1 MNSSSPPERYVMDDE
16 LVHEIISP
24 PRGNVPVLP
33 AAVLRWQPEDF
44 QVEEIP
50 AYLPDGTGQHLFLWI
65 QKRNVSASDLISRL
79 ARELKV
85 SARDIGVAGQ
95 KDRRAVTRQFVSVP
109 RICSSHIAVLDDPT
123 IQILSISA
131 HGNKLRTG
139 HLVGNRFTIVLRGKD
154 GTALTEKDADAVS
167 ERLRLLKTNGFPN
180 YFGPQR
186 FGHDGNSISD
196 GIELL
201 TSGKPPKSWKRQ
213 QRRYLSRL
221 SASAVQSAVF
231 NLCLAQRVRQNAVS
245 SVAFG
250 DVACRRGGVKPF
262 AYGPDSQVDV
272 QDLIPMGPMPGDKM
286 VQTYGAVHATEQQV
300 AKRLGLTAADFSRNT
315 RLTPGTRRK
324 YLQFPQNVSAKARS
338 DGNLQLGFDLAAGTF
353 ATTLLAEICEVLS

>member
-1 MNSSSPPERYVMDDE
+1 MDDA
-16 LVHEIISP
+16 LLQEIISP
-24 PRGNVPVLP
+24 PRGNLSVLP

-50 AYLPDGTGQHLFLWI
+50 TYLPDGTGQHLFLWI
-65 QKRNVSASDLISRL
+65 QKRNVSASELVSRL
-79 ARELKV
+79 ARGLKV

-109 RICSSHIAVLDDPT
+109 RSCAENICSLLNAG
-123 IQILSISA
+123 IQVLSISA

-139 HLVGNRFTIVLRGKD
+139 HLSGNRFTIVLRGKD
-154 GTALTEKDADAVS
+154 GATFSATDAAAVS
-167 ERLRLLKTNGFPN
+167 ERLQLLESNGFPN

-186 FGHDGNSISD
+186 FGHGGSSISD

-213 QRRYLSRL
+213 QRRFLSKL

-231 NLCLAQRVRQNAVS
+231 NLCLAQRVGQKTCSAVS
-245 SVAFG
+245 YG
-250 DVACRRGGVKPF
+250 DVACRKNGIKPF
-262 AYGPDSQVDV
+262 VYGPDSDVDITE
-272 QDLIPMGPMPGDKM
+272 LNPMGPMPGGKM
-286 VQTYGAVHATEQQV
+286 VKTFGDVQASEQQNM
-300 AKRLGLTAADFSRNT
+300 ARLSLSDDDFSRNT

-324 YLQFPQNVSAKARS
+324 YVEFPRNVSAEVQS
-338 DGNLQLGFDLAAGTF
+338 DGSLQLGFDLAAGTF
-353 ATTLLAEICEVLS
+353 ATTLLSEICDELT